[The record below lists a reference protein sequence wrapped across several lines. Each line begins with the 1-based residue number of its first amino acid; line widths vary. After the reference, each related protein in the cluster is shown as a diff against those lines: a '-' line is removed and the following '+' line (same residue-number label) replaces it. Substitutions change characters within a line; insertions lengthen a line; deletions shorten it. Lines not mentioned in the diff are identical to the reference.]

1 MRKGEII
8 MKFTKSMKRRF
19 KEERDVVFERMI
31 AEENLQ
37 KRLREEIEESETEAD
52 RKEAKARYDRSIAN
66 WGQLNEHYVTYDVL
80 ASKQWF
86 KVSPDTALTLG
97 VGLFEIVLILYFE
110 KVDIVTSK
118 ALNYVIRRKV

>member
-1 MRKGEII
+1 

-19 KEERDVVFERMI
+19 KEERDAVFERMI

-37 KRLREEIEESETEAD
+37 KELREKIESAIGDEERTEA
-52 RKEAKARYDRSIAN
+52 KKKYDRSIAN
-66 WGQLNEHYVTYDVL
+66 WEQLNEHYVTYDVL
-80 ASKQWF
+80 ASKQRF

-97 VGLFEIVLILYFE
+97 VGLLEIVLILYFE

-118 ALNYVIRRKV
+118 ALNYVVRRKV

>member
-1 MRKGEII
+1 
-8 MKFTKSMKRRF
+8 MKFTKSMKIRF
-19 KEERDVVFERMI
+19 KEERDAVFERMI

-37 KRLREEIEESETEAD
+37 KELREEIESVMDETD
-52 RKEAKARYDRSIAN
+52 RKEAKAKYDRSIAN
-66 WGQLNEHYVTYDVL
+66 WKLLNEHYVTYDVL
-80 ASKQWF
+80 ASKQRF

-97 VGLFEIVLILYFE
+97 VGLLEIVLILYFE